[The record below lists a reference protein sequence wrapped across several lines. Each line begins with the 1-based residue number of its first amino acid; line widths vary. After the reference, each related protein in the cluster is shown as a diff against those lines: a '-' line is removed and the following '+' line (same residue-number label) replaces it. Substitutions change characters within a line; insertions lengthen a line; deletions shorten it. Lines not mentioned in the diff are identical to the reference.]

1 MVRSRSARLLAALS
15 LCGVAGLASALFALP
30 ALAGSSHAAVTTV
43 TVTAGKP
50 KEASVKLSKSSLIP
64 AGTVSFSV
72 WNKGAATHTFKI
84 CSTPTTTASA
94 HVCKG
99 KSTPA
104 IKPGKNATLTVTLAK
119 GSYEYQSGMTDGL
132 IGIAVKAGAS
142 AAPTPTSP
150 TIPVVNTPPP
160 TTTVTTTTPVVT
172 GGAPTTTGCFIDGT
186 AC

>member
-15 LCGVAGLASALFALP
+15 LCGVAGLAAALFALP
-30 ALAGSSHAAVTTV
+30 ALAGSRHEAATTI

-64 AGTVSFSV
+64 AGSVSFSV
-72 WNKGAATHTFKI
+72 WNKGAATHTFRI
-84 CSTPTTTASA
+84 CSTPTTTVSA

-104 IKPGKNATLTVTLAK
+104 IKPGKNATLKVTLAK

-142 AAPTPTSP
+142 AAPPSTTPT
-150 TIPVVNTPPP
+150 TPVGN
-160 TTTVTTTTPVVT
+160 TTTTTTTTTPVVT